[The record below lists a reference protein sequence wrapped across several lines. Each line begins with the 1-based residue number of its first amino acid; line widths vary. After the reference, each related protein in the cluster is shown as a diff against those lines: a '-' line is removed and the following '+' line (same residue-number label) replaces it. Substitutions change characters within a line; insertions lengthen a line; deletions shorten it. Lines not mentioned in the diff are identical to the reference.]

1 MTNSRSS
8 GIERNMIIIFG
19 VTLIAVM
26 GISSIT
32 PAFPGIIK
40 YFGISTQQV
49 GWLIAAFTLPGIFLT
64 PVSGILADRFGRKL
78 VLVPSL
84 FIFGIAGFMC
94 SFMRDFHLLLVF
106 LFIEGIGAAGL
117 SSINITLIGD
127 LYAGEKRTALMGYN
141 ASILSIGTAAYP
153 ALGGFI
159 AVFGWQ
165 YIFYLPL
172 LAIPLAIFVIFG
184 LNNPEPKDHQGIGE
198 YFRRI
203 WKSINKS
210 SVWGFFLVNM
220 LVFVLLYGAYLTY
233 FPILLSERLDASSV
247 QIGMMMSIMSLVTA
261 ATSSQLGRISKRFR
275 SKTIL
280 LSGATFYFL
289 AMLSLLFSQSWT
301 QVVVSVMV
309 FGLGHGLLLP
319 SIQNLLVGF
328 ASIKERAAFMSVNS
342 MVLRIG
348 QTIGPLLIGVF
359 YAIGSLQGSF
369 IAGAVVAMMMFLAV
383 AGMVKGSEAKEGLKG

>member
-1 MTNSRSS
+1 MTGQQTVN
-8 GIERNMIIIFG
+8 IEKNVIIIFG
-19 VTLIAVM
+19 ITLIAVM
-26 GISSIT
+26 GIASIT
-32 PAFPGIIK
+32 PAFPGIIR

-64 PVSGILADRFGRKL
+64 PVSGILADRLGRKM

-94 SFMRDFHLLLVF
+94 SFMRDFHSLLAL
-106 LFIEGIGAAGL
+106 LFVEGIGAAGL

-127 LYAGEKRTALMGYN
+127 LFSGEKRTALMGYN

-172 LAIPLAIFVIFG
+172 LAIPLGIFVMFG

-203 WKSINKS
+203 WKSINQP
-210 SVWGFFLVNM
+210 SVWGLFLVNM

-233 FPILLSERLDASSV
+233 FPILLSERLQASSV
-247 QIGMMMSIMSLVTA
+247 QIGLMMSVMSLVTA
-261 ATSSQLGRISKRFR
+261 ATSSQLGRINRNFN

-280 LSGATFYFL
+280 LFGAGFYFL
-289 AMLSLLFSQSWT
+289 SMLSLLFSQSWI
-301 QVVVSVMV
+301 QVVASVMV
-309 FGLGHGLLLP
+309 FGLGHGLMIP

-348 QTIGPLLIGVF
+348 QTLGPLMIGIF
-359 YAIGSLQGSF
+359 YSLGSLKGSF
-369 IAGAVVAMMMFLAV
+369 GGGALVAGLMFLVVAL
-383 AGMVKGSEAKEGLKG
+383 MVKGANSNSVRS

>member
-1 MTNSRSS
+1 MSKESPFV
-8 GIERNMIIIFG
+8 IEKNQIIIFG

-26 GISSIT
+26 GIASIT

-94 SFMRDFHLLLVF
+94 SFMRDFHSLLLF

-127 LYAGEKRTALMGYN
+127 LYTGEKRTALMGYN

-159 AVFGWQ
+159 ATFGWQ

-172 LAIPLAIFVIFG
+172 LALPLGLFVIFG
-184 LNNPEPKDHQGIGE
+184 LKNPEPKDHQGIGE

-203 WKSINKS
+203 WKNINQR
-210 SVWGFFLVNM
+210 SVWGLFLVNM
-220 LVFVLLYGAYLTY
+220 LVFILLYGSYLTY
-233 FPILLSERLDASSV
+233 FPILLSERLMASSV
-247 QIGMMMSIMSLVTA
+247 QIGLMMSIMSLVTA
-261 ATSSQLGRISKRFR
+261 ATSSQLGRINKRFQSR
-275 SKTIL
+275 TIL
-280 LSGATFYFL
+280 LMGAGFYFL
-289 AMLSLLFSQSWT
+289 SMLSLLISQSWI
-301 QVVVSVMV
+301 QVVVSVIV
-309 FGLGHGLLLP
+309 FGLGHGLLVP

-359 YAIGSLQGSF
+359 YTIGSLQAAF
-369 IAGAVVAMMMFLAV
+369 IAGAIVAMTMFGV
-383 AGMVKGSEAKEGLKG
+383 IAGMVRVSNPNGKVIS